1 METQNSEK
9 IQKSLSKK
17 SLHETVSHGTK
28 FFPFAVYHGR
38 IPEWLEGFP
47 LHWHNEF
54 EIILVTYG
62 SGLIFLHGNK
72 IAVKKDDII
81 LIPPGEIHSIQQ
93 NGKECMAYYNIIFS
107 LSLLDENP
115 ESFCSRFYFSKFLD
129 GSRLKNYHLEKD
141 SAENAEI
148 FPLVSELSS
157 FWEKDFSDSA
167 LLIKARIFEII
178 HKISKNVEPIS
189 QHSSSANK
197 IRRLK
202 KILSFMQENFEHHIS
217 IKEAASVCSLSESR
231 FMQMFHQETGM
242 SFVQYLN
249 DLRLESSAAQ
259 LKNTT
264 KSVTEIAFE
273 NGFDNISYF
282 IRQFKRKYHCT
293 PLSFRHSY
301 QPEIDL
307 ETHNNFS

>member
-9 IQKSLSKK
+9 IHKSLSKK
-17 SLHETVSHGTK
+17 SLHETVAHGTK

-62 SGLIFLHGNK
+62 SGLIFLQGKK
-72 IAVKKDDII
+72 ITVKKEDII

-93 NGKECMAYYNIIFS
+93 NGKEFMAYYNIIFS

-115 ESFCSRFYFSKFLD
+115 ESFCSRFYFSKFTD

-141 SAENAEI
+141 SQENAAI
-148 FPLVSELSS
+148 FPLVNELSS

-167 LLIKARIFEII
+167 LLIKARIFEIM
-178 HKISKNVEPIS
+178 HRISKNVEPIS
-189 QHSSSANK
+189 QNSSSANK
-197 IRRLK
+197 IKRLK
-202 KILSFMQENFEHHIS
+202 KILSFIQENFEHRIS
-217 IKEAASVCSLSESR
+217 IEEAASICSLSESR

-242 SFVQYLN
+242 SFIQYLN
-249 DLRLESSAAQ
+249 DFRLESCAAQ
-259 LKNTT
+259 LKRTS

-282 IRQFKRKYHCT
+282 IRQFKKKYSCT
-293 PLSFRHSY
+293 PLSFRRSCKTRV
-301 QPEIDL
+301 DL
-307 ETHNNFS
+307 TPH

>member
-62 SGLIFLHGNK
+62 SGLIFLHGKK
-72 IAVKKDDII
+72 ITVQKDDII

-93 NGKECMAYYNIIFS
+93 NGKEFMAYYNIIFS

-115 ESFCSRFYFSKFLD
+115 ESFCSRFYFSKFTD

-141 SAENAEI
+141 SQENAAI
-148 FPLVSELSS
+148 FPLVNELSS

-167 LLIKARIFEII
+167 LLIKARIFEIM
-178 HKISKNVEPIS
+178 HRISKNVELIS
-189 QHSSSANK
+189 QNSSSANK
-197 IRRLK
+197 IKRLK
-202 KILSFMQENFEHHIS
+202 KILSFIQENFEHRIS
-217 IKEAASVCSLSESR
+217 IKEAASICSLSESR

-242 SFVQYLN
+242 SFIQYLN
-249 DLRLESSAAQ
+249 DFRLESCAAQ
-259 LKNTT
+259 LKRTS

-282 IRQFKRKYHCT
+282 IRQFKKKYSCT
-293 PLSFRHSY
+293 PLSFRRSCKT
-301 QPEIDL
+301 EVDL
-307 ETHNNFS
+307 TPH

>member
-17 SLHETVSHGTK
+17 SLHETVAHGTK

-62 SGLIFLHGNK
+62 SGLIFLQGKK
-72 IAVKKDDII
+72 ITVKKDDII

-93 NGKECMAYYNIIFS
+93 NGKEFMAYYNIIFS

-115 ESFCSRFYFSKFLD
+115 ESFCSRFYFSKFTD

-141 SAENAEI
+141 SQENAAI
-148 FPLVSELSS
+148 FPLVNELSS

-167 LLIKARIFEII
+167 LLIKARIFEIM
-178 HKISKNVEPIS
+178 HRISKNVEPIS
-189 QHSSSANK
+189 QNSSSANK
-197 IRRLK
+197 IKRLK
-202 KILSFMQENFEHHIS
+202 KILSFIQENFEHRIS
-217 IKEAASVCSLSESR
+217 IEEAASICSLSESR

-242 SFVQYLN
+242 SFIQYLN
-249 DLRLESSAAQ
+249 DFRLESCAAQ
-259 LKNTT
+259 LKRTS

-282 IRQFKRKYHCT
+282 IRQFKKKYSCT
-293 PLSFRHSY
+293 PLSFRRSCKTKVDLSSY
-301 QPEIDL
+301 
-307 ETHNNFS
+307 

>member
-17 SLHETVSHGTK
+17 MLHETVAHGTK

-62 SGLIFLHGNK
+62 SGLIFLHGKK
-72 IAVKKDDII
+72 ITVKKDDII

-93 NGKECMAYYNIIFS
+93 NGKEFMAYYNIIFS

-115 ESFCSRFYFSKFLD
+115 ESFCSRFYFSKFTD

-141 SAENAEI
+141 SQENAAI
-148 FPLVSELSS
+148 FPLVNELTS

-167 LLIKARIFEII
+167 LLIKARIFEIM
-178 HKISKNVEPIS
+178 HRISKNVEPIS
-189 QHSSSANK
+189 QNSSSANK
-197 IRRLK
+197 IKRLK
-202 KILSFMQENFEHHIS
+202 KILSFIQENFEHRIS
-217 IKEAASVCSLSESR
+217 IEEAASICSLSESR

-242 SFVQYLN
+242 SFIQYLN
-249 DLRLESSAAQ
+249 DFRLESCAAQ
-259 LKNTT
+259 LKRTS

-282 IRQFKRKYHCT
+282 IRQFKKKYSCT
-293 PLSFRHSY
+293 PLSFRRSCKT
-301 QPEIDL
+301 EVDL
-307 ETHNNFS
+307 TSH

>member
-47 LHWHNEF
+47 LHWHNKF

-72 IAVKKDDII
+72 ITVKKDDII

-115 ESFCSRFYFSKFLD
+115 ESFCSRFYFSKFSD

-141 SAENAEI
+141 SQENAAI
-148 FPLVSELSS
+148 FPLVNELSS

-167 LLIKARIFEII
+167 LLIKARIFEIM
-178 HKISKNVEPIS
+178 HRISRNVEPIS
-189 QHSSSANK
+189 QNSSSANK
-197 IRRLK
+197 IKRLK
-202 KILSFMQENFEHHIS
+202 KILSFIQENFEHRIS
-217 IKEAASVCSLSESR
+217 IEEAASICSLSESR

-242 SFVQYLN
+242 SFIQYLN
-249 DLRLESSAAQ
+249 DFRLESCAAQ
-259 LKNTT
+259 LKRTS

-282 IRQFKRKYHCT
+282 IRQFKKKYSCT
-293 PLSFRHSY
+293 PLSFRRSCKT
-301 QPEIDL
+301 EVDL
-307 ETHNNFS
+307 TSH

>member
-17 SLHETVSHGTK
+17 SLHETVAHGTK

-62 SGLIFLHGNK
+62 SGLIFLQGKK
-72 IAVKKDDII
+72 ITVKKDDII

-93 NGKECMAYYNIIFS
+93 NGKEFMAYYNIIFS

-115 ESFCSRFYFSKFLD
+115 ESFCSRFYFSKFTD

-141 SAENAEI
+141 SQENAAI
-148 FPLVSELSS
+148 FPLVNELAS

-167 LLIKARIFEII
+167 LLIKARIFEIM
-178 HKISKNVEPIS
+178 HRISKNVEPIS
-189 QHSSSANK
+189 QNSSSANK
-197 IRRLK
+197 IKRLK
-202 KILSFMQENFEHHIS
+202 KILSFIQENFEHRIS
-217 IKEAASVCSLSESR
+217 IEEAASICSLSESR

-242 SFVQYLN
+242 SFIQYLN
-249 DLRLESSAAQ
+249 DFRLESCAAQ
-259 LKNTT
+259 LKRTS

-282 IRQFKRKYHCT
+282 IRQFKKKYSCT
-293 PLSFRHSY
+293 PLSFRRSCKTKV
-301 QPEIDL
+301 DL
-307 ETHNNFS
+307 TPH